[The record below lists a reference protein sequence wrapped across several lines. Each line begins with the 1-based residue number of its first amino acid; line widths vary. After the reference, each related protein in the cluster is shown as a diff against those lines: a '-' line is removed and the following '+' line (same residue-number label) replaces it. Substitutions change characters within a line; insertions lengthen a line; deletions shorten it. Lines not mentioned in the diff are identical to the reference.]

1 MNMNTEA
8 DLLPIEVIIN
18 HPQKSLGNISLD
30 WHPQPGHD
38 LNIEGQTYT
47 VLERRQQYQ
56 LKLGRYHLAK
66 IIIYVQPIQC
76 LTERSFIQGKW
87 VIGDASCRYNAR
99 SELIRCA
106 INPMGL
112 CQNCQDYEPINS

>member
-1 MNMNTEA
+1 MNTEA
-8 DLLPIEVIIN
+8 SFFPIEVIIN
-18 HPQKSLGNISLD
+18 PSQKSLGNISLD
-30 WHPQPGHD
+30 WHPQPGHN

-66 IIIYVQPIQC
+66 IIIYVQAIQS
-76 LTERSFIQGKW
+76 LTERSLVQGKW
-87 VIGDASCRYNAR
+87 VIGDASCRFNAH

-112 CQNCQDYEPINS
+112 CQNCQYYERINY